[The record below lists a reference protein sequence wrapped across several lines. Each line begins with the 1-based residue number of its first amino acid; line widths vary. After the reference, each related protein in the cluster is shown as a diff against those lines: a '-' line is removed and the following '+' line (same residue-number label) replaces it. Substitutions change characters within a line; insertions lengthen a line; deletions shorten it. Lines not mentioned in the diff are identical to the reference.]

1 MLNMLKSTFA
11 VSGPVSRVSV
21 EIEETMDRSK
31 VHLDSCAAFSFS
43 RCFAALR
50 VGGVL
55 QNGLW
60 DVIWMLELLLGPVGG
75 GPLRPECMY
84 RSRKALVCLSS

>member
-1 MLNMLKSTFA
+1 MSPTVLNMLKSTFV
-11 VSGPVSRVSV
+11 VSGRVSRVSV
-21 EIEETMDRSK
+21 EIEETMDGSE

-50 VGGVL
+50 VGGGL

-60 DVIWMLELLLGPVGG
+60 DGIWTLEFLLGPVGG
-75 GPLRPECMY
+75 GPLRPECM
-84 RSRKALVCLSS
+84 